1 MRTGVS
7 SSSKLRRIG
16 VPLAV
21 AVVIALLAGWYWKS
35 HGAAA
40 ADSGYRT
47 APVERGDIRVVIS
60 ATGTLSAISTVDV
73 GSQISGLV
81 TEVLADFNDHVK
93 EGQVLARID
102 PSTYE
107 AQINQG
113 SAAKT
118 LGCAGG
124 APVELTLC

>member
-21 AVVIALLAGWYWKS
+21 AVVMAVLAAWYWKS

-60 ATGTLSAISTVDV
+60 ATGTLSAISKVDV

-81 TEVLADFNDHVK
+81 TEVLADFNDHVRQS
-93 EGQVLARID
+93 QVI
-102 PSTYE
+102 
-107 AQINQG
+107 
-113 SAAKT
+113 
-118 LGCAGG
+118 AG
-124 APVELTLC
+124 